1 MPSTPHLCDTC
12 ARRLQ
17 RRWRQR
23 RTGLDAL
30 LRPCFLVE
38 PLDATGL
45 DTLRAFTSSRP
56 WATLHRHPKWT
67 PDNSYRW
74 LHVVML
80 GTATGWLV
88 YYNRDM
94 TVGDFV
100 RALLLDRAGAR
111 KGGPASPYDLVYV
124 WTDLTPD
131 EDGGGPLADTEWLP
145 SSATAVLLA
154 RPEAAVHGLEAGR
167 YEVDGW
173 W

>member
-1 MPSTPHLCDTC
+1 MPFTPHLCDAC

-17 RRWRQR
+17 RWWRQR
-23 RTGLDAL
+23 RAGLDAL

-38 PLDATGL
+38 PLDAAGL

-74 LHVVML
+74 LHVVTL

-94 TVGDFV
+94 TVGEFV
-100 RALLLDRAGAR
+100 RTLLLDRAGAR
-111 KGGPASPYDLVYV
+111 KDGPAYPYNLVYV
-124 WTDLTPD
+124 WTDLAHD
-131 EDGGGPLADTEWLP
+131 QDGGGPLAYTEWLP
-145 SSATAVLLA
+145 ASATTVLLA
-154 RPEAAVHGLEAGR
+154 RHEATVHGLEAGR
-167 YEVDGW
+167 YEVDG
-173 W
+173 